1 MSQDATHRA
10 SIKLV
15 ARLTGAAYLGFIVT
29 SVVANVLGGIG
40 LGSAADMQAS
50 IAAGGLG
57 FRIGLTIAFV
67 SALLFALAAWGL
79 YVLLRRV
86 GKDLALLFLVL
97 NAIGVAVQCASML
110 GLVAAL
116 QIGEPTS
123 AVSPFTTEQVDALS
137 LNAIEV
143 YRTGFVLMQ
152 LFFGTWLFPLGILVW
167 RSRFLPRVLGALL
180 LADGVAV
187 TFWFLEALVIPA
199 HPLITIPL
207 TIISLAAELGI
218 SLWLLIR
225 GISLKDAS
233 AGLQRSVTG
242 SA

>member
-10 SIKLV
+10 SIMLV

-67 SALLFALAAWGL
+67 SALLFA
-79 YVLLRRV
+79 
-86 GKDLALLFLVL
+86 
-97 NAIGVAVQCASML
+97 
-110 GLVAAL
+110 
-116 QIGEPTS
+116 
-123 AVSPFTTEQVDALS
+123 
-137 LNAIEV
+137 
-143 YRTGFVLMQ
+143 
-152 LFFGTWLFPLGILVW
+152 
-167 RSRFLPRVLGALL
+167 
-180 LADGVAV
+180 DGVAV
-187 TFWFLEALVIPA
+187 TFWFLEALVIPT

-207 TIISLAAELGI
+207 TVISLAAELGI